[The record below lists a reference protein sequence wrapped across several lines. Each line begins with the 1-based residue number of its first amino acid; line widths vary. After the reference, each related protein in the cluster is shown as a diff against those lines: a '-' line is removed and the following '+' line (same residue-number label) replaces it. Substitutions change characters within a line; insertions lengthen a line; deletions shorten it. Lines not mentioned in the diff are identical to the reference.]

1 MNDNAST
8 PKNQRTIRSYVLR
21 QGRIRPSQETSLEQY
36 WSIYGIDVEDHCI
49 DFNKVFQRQAPI
61 ILEIGF
67 GMGHSLLVQA
77 KQFPENDFIGIE
89 VHRPGIGSLLTQ
101 LHQQHLTNVRVIS
114 ADAVDVLHRYIPDQS
129 LDKIQIF
136 FPDPWPKKRH
146 HKRRLIQPEFVTLL
160 TRKLKP
166 QGLLHLATD
175 WEDYAQHMM
184 AVLIASNCFT
194 RIELIDHRPMTKFEN
209 RGKKLGHHVWDLLY
223 KLR

>member
-1 MNDNAST
+1 MNHNASP

-36 WSIYGIDVEDHCI
+36 WSRYGIEI
-49 DFNKVFQRQAPI
+49 EEQYMDFNIIFQRQAPI
-61 ILEIGF
+61 TLEIGF
-67 GMGHSLLVQA
+67 GMGYSLLVQA
-77 KQFPENDFIGIE
+77 KQCPEKDFIGIE

-114 ADAVDVLHRYIPDQS
+114 ADAVDVLHRCIPDRS

-146 HKRRLIQPEFVTLL
+146 HKRRLIQPEFVALL
-160 TRKLKP
+160 TKKLKP

-184 AVLIASNCFT
+184 TVLIASNCFT
-194 RIELIDHRPMTKFEN
+194 RIDLIDQRPMTKFEN
-209 RGKKLGHHVWDLLY
+209 RGKKLGHQVWDLLY